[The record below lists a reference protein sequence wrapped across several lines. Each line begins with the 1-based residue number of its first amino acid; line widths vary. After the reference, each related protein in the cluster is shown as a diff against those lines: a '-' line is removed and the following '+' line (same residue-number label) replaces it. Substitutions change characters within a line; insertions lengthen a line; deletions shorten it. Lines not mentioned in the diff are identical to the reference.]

1 MPPPLSSQLQGVTEA
16 ALADTAALWTL
27 PPAELP
33 DAMMDLAPGIVDTWR
48 LAAAS
53 TGADWYDELR
63 DKAGV
68 AGRFSAIVELDD
80 PGAEAL
86 AGWAAEPLNQ
96 PTPDLAAAR
105 ERLEGGLQKRMANAA
120 NLTVT
125 RSAAE
130 DPHARGYMRRTKA
143 GACKFCRMVASRG
156 AVYTKTSARFA
167 CHEHCFCEAVPA
179 WGGKALPVHKYRP
192 SDRPMKPEDRARV
205 KKWIAD
211 NLDDAEAKAA
221 AQRVDR
227 TPDRPASSG
236 DKPAAGEPDAQ
247 LAKPAERVDPLE
259 LERRRQRDVAQWL
272 DAEDEHRHAVDYYRR
287 VDDEDLHSIPRDIV
301 DEPAAVEPI
310 KETPM
315 DRAARE
321 LEDAIDAGDDV
332 RIDAAAAELERLED
346 VERKAA
352 ARKVAAEER
361 RAAKANAEADEIVA
375 LIEDGWDPAEA
386 EAQITGKSVE
396 NIRRR
401 DFMSQARA
409 DGHDGDGFDEL
420 VTSVHRL
427 KVDELAIEAE
437 NATNGRMVRRKY
449 ELTVAAKQLWFV
461 NDTTARKW
469 MSEEMAAWFDENGR
483 LTRST
488 LRKMVL
494 SGEYNMARFAA
505 REDYLQ

>member
-1 MPPPLSSQLQGVTEA
+1 MD
-16 ALADTAALWTL
+16 DTAALWTL
-27 PPAELP
+27 PPDELP
-33 DAMMDLAPGIVDTWR
+33 TALMDLAPGIVDTWR

-53 TGADWYDELR
+53 AGADWYDQLR
-63 DKAGV
+63 DTAGI

-96 PTPDLAAAR
+96 PEPDLAAAR

-125 RSAAE
+125 RSATE
-130 DPHARGYMRRTKA
+130 DPHARGYMRRTKS

-156 AVYTKTSARFA
+156 AVYTRSSARFA

-192 SDRPMKPEDRARV
+192 SDRPATPADRARV
-205 KKWIAD
+205 KKWINE
-211 NLDDAEAKAA
+211 NLESAEAENAAVQQRRQRGNRPAEATDTTKAETPASGQRGASTDPLDAA
-221 AQRVDR
+221 A
-227 TPDRPASSG
+227 A
-236 DKPAAGEPDAQ
+236 
-247 LAKPAERVDPLE
+247 
-259 LERRRQRDVAQWL
+259 ERRRRHDVAQWL

-287 VDDEDLHSIPRDIV
+287 VDDENLHSIPRELA
-301 DEPAAVEPI
+301 DEPAAVAPVA
-310 KETPM
+310 ETPM
-315 DRAARE
+315 DRATRE
-321 LEDAIDAGDDV
+321 LEEAIDAGDDA
-332 RIDAAAAELERLED
+332 RIEAAASQLEKLED
-346 VERKAA
+346 TERKAA
-352 ARKVAAEER
+352 QRAAAAEER
-361 RAAKANAEADEIVA
+361 RAAKANADADKIVT

-401 DFMSQARA
+401 DFMATARA
-409 DGHDGDGFDEL
+409 DGHAGDGFDDL
-420 VTSVHRL
+420 LTSVHRL